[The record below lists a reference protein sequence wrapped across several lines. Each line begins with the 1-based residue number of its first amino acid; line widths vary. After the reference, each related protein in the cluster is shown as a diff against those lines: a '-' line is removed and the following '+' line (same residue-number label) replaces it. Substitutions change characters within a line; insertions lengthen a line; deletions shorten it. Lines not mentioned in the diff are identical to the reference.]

1 MSYITLALYDYLDD
15 LSFINEVIET
25 FVCDIN
31 KDIEDFL
38 KTKAL
43 YLEKNNFSRT
53 YLVFNNEMKPWGLV
67 GYYTIALKNID
78 LDIDISNSF
87 RKMISGYTSKKEAII
102 YLIGQIGKNTAISSN
117 YQIDGRELM
126 SNAFATIYNA
136 FLLVGGRTMLVECE
150 NQEKLKDFY
159 VSFGFRYLCEN
170 PDNRLLQ
177 YVSSVKFIH

>member
-53 YLVFNNEMKPWGLV
+53 YLVFNNEIPL
-67 GYYTIALKNID
+67 TI
-78 LDIDISNSF
+78 
-87 RKMISGYTSKKEAII
+87 R
-102 YLIGQIGKNTAISSN
+102 
-117 YQIDGRELM
+117 LM
-126 SNAFATIYNA
+126 
-136 FLLVGGRTMLVECE
+136 GE
-150 NQEKLKDFY
+150 N
-159 VSFGFRYLCEN
+159 
-170 PDNRLLQ
+170 
-177 YVSSVKFIH
+177 